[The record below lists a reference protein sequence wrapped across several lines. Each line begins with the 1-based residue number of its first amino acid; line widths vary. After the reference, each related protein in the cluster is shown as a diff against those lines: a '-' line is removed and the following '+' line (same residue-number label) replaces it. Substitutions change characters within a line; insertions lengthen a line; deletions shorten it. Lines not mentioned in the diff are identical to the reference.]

1 MPLRHRAHKM
11 CEYQADASAEL
22 DEETLLYRLKE
33 LVQPKHVRTAE
44 RVVMGTHD
52 FPPLE
57 VNEHPKLRPTTLNLS
72 VADDLP
78 AYPVCQVDG
87 GRLGT

>member
-11 CEYQADASAEL
+11 SEYQVDATAEL

-57 VNEHPKLRPTTLNLS
+57 VSNTP
-72 VADDLP
+72 
-78 AYPVCQVDG
+78 
-87 GRLGT
+87 